1 MNSQQM
7 KNSFRNSI
15 SLKKELTSGYNHKI
29 FNRAN
34 TTYFDIEKAHYEA
47 ELLLEDDEETYQ
59 RNQFLFERKHISIFK
74 FYFHLFEP
82 IDYLYLV
89 LALIGCLIRG
99 LASPVM
105 TYLNATVFS
114 DIGNTSESRTSLSA
128 EELMKLT
135 VKETMESNIKKQ
147 LVCGAISFVG
157 TINAYFFFGL
167 ISTRC
172 LRNFKKNILL

>member
-7 KNSFRNSI
+7 KNSFRSII

-47 ELLLEDDEETYQ
+47 ELLLEDDEETYLK
-59 RNQFLFERKHISIFK
+59 NQFLFERKHISLFK
-74 FYFHLFEP
+74 FYCHLFEP

-89 LALIGCLIRG
+89 LAIIGCLIRS

-105 TYLNATVFS
+105 TFLNATVFS

-128 EELMKLT
+128 EELMKLN
-135 VKETMESNIKKQ
+135 VKKLWNQILKSN
-147 LVCGAISFVG
+147 
-157 TINAYFFFGL
+157 
-167 ISTRC
+167 
-172 LRNFKKNILL
+172 